1 MAYFTEEELEA
12 ATGQKFTATSLLK
25 GDTETQVDDLATELS
40 NRFDG
45 LMQQAV
51 GSETPDEYVTQ
62 ACLGAAVYV
71 VGQIYAGEPIDV
83 EKQDRLLKQF
93 MTPIKKTTLY
103 YSQDYP
109 DSTGDW

>member
-1 MAYFTEEELEA
+1 MAYFTEDELEDLTA
-12 ATGQKFTATSLLK
+12 KAFTATSLITTTQI
-25 GDTETQVDDLATELS
+25 GDMATELS

-62 ACLGAAVYV
+62 ACLGAAMYTVD
-71 VGQIYAGEPIDV
+71 QIYAGEPVDPLQV
-83 EKQDRLLKQF
+83 DKLLKAF

-109 DSTGDW
+109 DATGKW